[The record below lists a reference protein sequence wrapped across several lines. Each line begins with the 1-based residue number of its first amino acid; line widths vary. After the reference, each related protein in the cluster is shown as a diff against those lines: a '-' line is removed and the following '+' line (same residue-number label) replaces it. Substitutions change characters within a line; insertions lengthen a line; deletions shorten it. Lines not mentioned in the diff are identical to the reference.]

1 MKIILNGETK
11 ELEKID
17 VITVNKL
24 LEYFDIF
31 REGTVVLINEEILTK
46 ENYNTEIYEGFKVE
60 ILRFVSGG

>member
-1 MKIILNGETK
+1 MQIILNGETK

-17 VITVNKL
+17 VITVDKL
-24 LEYFDIF
+24 LEYFDIS

-46 ENYNTEIYEGFKVE
+46 ENYNTEIYEGFKIE

>member
-1 MKIILNGETK
+1 MQIILNGETK

-24 LEYFDIF
+24 LEYFDIS

-46 ENYNTEIYEGFKVE
+46 ENYNTEIYEGFKIE

>member
-31 REGTVVLINEEILTK
+31 REGIVVLINEEILTK